1 MPLDLS
7 ILNEEQRRAVEEIE
21 GPSIIIAGAGSG
33 KTRVLTYKIAHLI
46 ESGVSPYEILALTFT
61 NKAAAEMKERIGKL
75 VEINSDK
82 IWMGTFHSI
91 FARILRFD
99 GHKIGFD
106 RNFTIYDSEDSANV
120 VKQIMLNKNLSIE
133 NPTPKSIHSEISK
146 QKNKLITPAAYAAVA
161 KSPFERRVEEI
172 YPVYQETLQKNNAMD
187 FDDLLMKPIELFMKN
202 PDVLE
207 KYQERFKFIL
217 VDEYQDTNRA
227 QYQIVKMLSQKYQ
240 NITIVGDDAQ
250 SIYKWRGA
258 EIQNIFDF
266 EEDFKD
272 NNIFKLEQNYRSTK
286 KILALADDV
295 IKRNTKQ
302 FKKDIWTDNFD
313 GEHITLLETMSD
325 KDEAYKITRY
335 ITEEIYKQKYNFK
348 DFVVLY
354 RTNAQ
359 SRIIEDS
366 LRQNGIPYLIVGGI
380 RFYQRK
386 EIKDVISNLRIIVNP
401 NDNESLLRVLNI
413 REGIGKTTIDKLTR
427 NAEIEGKQLM
437 DILKNID
444 DYPEFGGKTKI
455 LLAEVAKFSS
465 KYNYLK
471 EEMSLTEL
479 SKSIIDESGLMYKL
493 RLENTLESDERLSNL
508 QELISAIA
516 QYDDNN
522 EGATLEGF
530 LQEVSLVADIDTL
543 DDKKNAV
550 TLMTI
555 HAAKGLEYPVVFITG
570 LEEGLF
576 PSMNSIS
583 NLEDL
588 EEERRLFYV
597 AVTRAKTKLY
607 LSFANM
613 RYRFG
618 TPQYQMKSKFI
629 KEISEDIYTQ
639 HIKYEGVKIPQAK
652 KSSSSTSSGYQRQ
665 SIAVKF
671 DANKSAYKKEEYY
684 AQAADDTFGDIKK
697 GVVVSHS
704 TFGKGTVLDVVGK
717 GVDKKAEI
725 YFDDIGLKKIV
736 LKYAKMTVYTNE

>member
-7 ILNEEQRRAVEEIE
+7 ILNEEQRKAVEEIE

-61 NKAAAEMKERIGKL
+61 NKAASEMKERIGKL
-75 VEINSDK
+75 VEINADK

-99 GHKIGFD
+99 GDKIGFD
-106 RNFTIYDSEDSANV
+106 RNFTIYDSDDSANV
-120 VKQIMLNKNLSIE
+120 VKQIMQNRNMSIE

-146 QKNKLITPAAYAAVA
+146 QKNKLITPAVYASVA
-161 KSPFERRVEEI
+161 KSPFEKRVEEI
-172 YPVYQETLQKNNAMD
+172 YPLYQETLQKNNAMD

-227 QYQIVKMLSQKYQ
+227 QYQIVKMLAQKYQ

-266 EEDFKD
+266 EEDFTE
-272 NNIFKLEQNYRSTK
+272 NNVFKLEQNYRSTK

-295 IKRNTKQ
+295 IKRNKKQ

-348 DFVVLY
+348 DFVILY

-366 LRQNGIPYLIVGGI
+366 LRQNGLPYLIVGGI

-386 EIKDVISNLRIIVNP
+386 EIKDIIANLRIVVNP
-401 NDNESLLRVLNI
+401 NDNESLLRVLANK
-413 REGIGKTTIDKLTR
+413 EGVGKTSIDKLTR
-427 NAEIEGKQLM
+427 IAEIEGKQLM
-437 DILKNID
+437 DVLKNVE
-444 DYPEFGGKTKI
+444 DYPEFGGKTKN
-455 LLAEVAKFSS
+455 LLLEVSKFSA
-465 KYNYLK
+465 KYKYLS

-479 SKSIIDESGLMYKL
+479 AKSIIDETGLMYKL
-493 RLENTLESDERLSNL
+493 RLENTIESEERLNNL

-543 DDKKNAV
+543 DDRKNAV

-618 TPQYQMKSKFI
+618 TPSYQMKSKFI
-629 KEISEDIYTQ
+629 KEISEDIYNE

-652 KSSSSTSSGYQRQ
+652 KSSSSSSFRRDNPAIKYDV
-665 SIAVKF
+665 A
-671 DANKSAYKKEEYY
+671 KSTYKKEEYY
-684 AQAADDTFGDIKK
+684 AQTTDDAFSDIKK
-697 GVVVSHS
+697 GVVVNHT
-704 TFGKGTVLDVVGK
+704 TFGKGTVLEVVGK
-717 GVDKKAEI
+717 GMDKKAEI

>member
-1 MPLDLS
+1 MSLDLS
-7 ILNEEQRRAVEEIE
+7 ILNEDQRRAVEEIE

-61 NKAAAEMKERIGKL
+61 NKAAAEMKDRIGKL
-75 VEINSDK
+75 VEINADR

-99 GHKIGFD
+99 GEKIGFD
-106 RNFTIYDSEDSANV
+106 RNFTIYDSDDSANV
-120 VKQIMLNKNLSIE
+120 VKQIMQNKNMSIE

-146 QKNKLITPAAYAAVA
+146 QKNKLISPEAYSIYA

-172 YPVYQETLQKNNAMD
+172 YPVYQETLLKSNAMD
-187 FDDLLMKPIELFMKN
+187 FDDLLMKPIDLFHNN
-202 PDVLE
+202 PDVLD

-227 QYQIVKMLSQKYQ
+227 QYQIVKMLAQKYK

-266 EEDFKD
+266 EEDFTGRK
-272 NNIFKLEQNYRSTK
+272 IFKLEQNYRSTK

-295 IKRNTKQ
+295 IKRNRKQ
-302 FKKDIWTDNFD
+302 FKKDIWTDNHD
-313 GEHITLLETMSD
+313 GEQVVLLETMSD
-325 KDEAYKITRY
+325 KDEAYKVTRY

-348 DFVVLY
+348 DFVILY

-366 LRQNGIPYLIVGGI
+366 LRHNGIPYLIVGGI

-386 EIKDVISNLRIIVNP
+386 EIKDIIANLRIVVNP
-401 NDNESLLRVLNI
+401 NDNESLIRILNI
-413 REGIGKTTIDKLTR
+413 KEGVGKTTIDKLSKA
-427 NAEIEGKQLM
+427 AELEGKQL
-437 DILKNID
+437 IEIIKNID
-444 DYPEFGGKTKI
+444 DYPEFGGRAKV
-455 LLAEVAKFSS
+455 LLSEVWKFAS
-465 KYNYLK
+465 KYKYLK
-471 EEMSLTEL
+471 DEMSLTEL
-479 SKSIIDESGLMYKL
+479 AKSIIDETGLMYKL
-493 RLENTLESDERLSNL
+493 RLENTLESEERLSNL

-516 QYDDNN
+516 EYDDNTDD
-522 EGATLEGF
+522 ATLEGF

-543 DDKKNAV
+543 DEKKNAV

-583 NLEDL
+583 SQEDI

-607 LSFANM
+607 LSYANM

-618 TPQYQMKSKFI
+618 TPSYQMKSKFI
-629 KEISEDIYTQ
+629 KEISDNIYSE
-639 HIKYEGVKIPQAK
+639 HIKYEGMKIPQTK
-652 KSSSSTSSGYQRQ
+652 KATTSQGYRSQ
-665 SIAVKF
+665 SISVAF
-671 DANKSAYKKEEYY
+671 NTNKAAYKKEENFS
-684 AQAADDTFGDIKK
+684 QAEDTFSDIKK
-697 GVVVSHS
+697 GVIVNHS
-704 TFGKGTVLDVVGK
+704 TFGKGRVLDVTGK

-736 LKYAKMTVYTNE
+736 LKYAKMTVYEQ

>member
-61 NKAAAEMKERIGKL
+61 NKAANEMKERIGKL
-75 VEINSDK
+75 VEINADR

-99 GHKIGFD
+99 GDKIGFD

-120 VKQIMLNKNLSIE
+120 VKQIMQNRNMSIE
-133 NPTPKSIHSEISK
+133 NPTPKSVHSEISK
-146 QKNKLITPAAYAAVA
+146 QKNKLITPAAYSVYA

-172 YPVYQETLQKNNAMD
+172 YPVYQETLLKNNAMD
-187 FDDLLMKPIELFMKN
+187 FDDLLLKPIELFTAY

-207 KYQERFKFIL
+207 KYQDRFKFIL

-227 QYQIVKMLSQKYQ
+227 QYRIVKMLAEKYK

-266 EEDFKD
+266 EEDF
-272 NNIFKLEQNYRSTK
+272 NESNVFKLEQNYRSTK

-295 IKRNTKQ
+295 IKKNKKQ
-302 FKKDIWTDNFD
+302 FKKDIWTDNLD
-313 GEHITLLETMSD
+313 GEEITLIETMSD

-348 DFVVLY
+348 DFVILY

-386 EIKDVISNLRIIVNP
+386 EIKDIIANLRIVVNP
-401 NDNESLLRVLNI
+401 NDNEALLRVLTI
-413 REGIGKTTIDKLTR
+413 KEGIGKTTIDKL
-427 NAEIEGKQLM
+427 NKIAEIEGKQII
-437 DILKNID
+437 DVIKNIE
-444 DYPEFGGKTKI
+444 DYPEFGGKAKT
-455 LLAEVAKFSS
+455 LLAEAGKFTAKY
-465 KYNYLK
+465 KYLQG
-471 EEMSLTEL
+471 EMSLTEL
-479 SKSIIDESGLMYKL
+479 AKSIIDETGLMYKL
-493 RLENTLESDERLSNL
+493 RLENTLEAEERLSNL

-516 QYDDNN
+516 QYDDNTD
-522 EGATLEGF
+522 EATLEGF

-543 DDKKNAV
+543 DNKKNAI

-583 NLEDL
+583 SQEDI

-597 AVTRAKTKLY
+597 AVTRARNKLY
-607 LSFANM
+607 LSYANM

-618 TPQYQMKSKFI
+618 SPSYQMKSKFL
-629 KEISEDIYTQ
+629 KEISENIYNE
-639 HIKYEGVKIPQAK
+639 HIKYEGIKIPQTK
-652 KSSSSTSSGYQRQ
+652 KAPSSSSYRKQ
-665 SIAVKF
+665 SIAIKF
-671 DANKSAYKKEEYY
+671 DAPKSSYKKEEYY
-684 AQAADDTFGDIKK
+684 AQAQDDAFGDIKK
-697 GVVVSHS
+697 GVVVNHS
-704 TFGKGTVLDVVGK
+704 TFGKGTVLSIAGK
-717 GVDKKAEI
+717 GMDKKAEI

-736 LKYAKMTVYTNE
+736 LKYAKMTVYNSEL